1 MTDERKATEQELAQ
15 MIRLKLIAREVTK
28 MQAEGILELDGD
40 FTPKGFAMAL
50 NALIEKRIS
59 ATIAEA
65 NEDTD
70 RSVQGMLAKQD
81 SPE

>member
-1 MTDERKATEQELAQ
+1 MTDDHATTQQELAQ

-28 MQAEGILELDGD
+28 LQAERILSLDGD
-40 FTPKGFAMAL
+40 FTTKGFPIAL

-59 ATIAEA
+59 AAIAEA

-70 RSVQGMLAKQD
+70 RSVQTLIENQEET
-81 SPE
+81 P